1 LLDVLEPYIIGS
13 GGGGKGVLFR
23 RGITMILKDIL
34 ALVNGELL
42 TPEMDL
48 EIECPEV
55 FASDLMSDVLTFINP
70 GSVLLTGLINS
81 HAVRTASL
89 TDVTAIVFVQGKR
102 PDMKV
107 VDEAREKNLPVIS
120 TGLSMFEA
128 CSRLA
133 QAFPERA
140 R

>member
-1 LLDVLEPYIIGS
+1 MELS
-13 GGGGKGVLFR
+13 K
-23 RGITMILKDIL
+23 MSLKDIL
-34 ALVNGELL
+34 ALVDGELL

-48 EIECPEV
+48 GIECPEI
-55 FASDLMSDVLTFINP
+55 FASDLMSDVLTFIKP
-70 GSVLLTGLINS
+70 GSVLLTGLVNS
-81 HAVRTASL
+81 HAVRTACL

-107 VDEAREKNLPVIS
+107 VDEARERNLPVIS

-133 QAFPERA
+133 RSFPERT

>member
-1 LLDVLEPYIIGS
+1 M
-13 GGGGKGVLFR
+13 
-23 RGITMILKDIL
+23 TMILKDIL

-48 EIECPEV
+48 GIECPEV

-128 CSRLA
+128 CSKLA
-133 QAFPERA
+133 QFFPEHPQ
-140 R
+140 

>member
-1 LLDVLEPYIIGS
+1 
-13 GGGGKGVLFR
+13 
-23 RGITMILKDIL
+23 
-34 ALVNGELL
+34 
-42 TPEMDL
+42 
-48 EIECPEV
+48 
-55 FASDLMSDVLTFINP
+55 
-70 GSVLLTGLINS
+70 LTGLIHC
-81 HAVRTASL
+81 HAVRTACL

-133 QAFPERA
+133 QSFPKRA